1 MKIGGKD
8 TKAATNSYDSE
19 EETEKGS
26 NTFLIAG
33 LVGFVVLLVIA
44 FVIVGVFFFTKN
56 SSVSE
61 SKTVADVSRV
71 ENNKTLNNKS
81 AETDDSVY
89 GGLTKEQ
96 YDEKIKKAKEDGDD
110 ALVKQYEKLKE
121 ENPEVSKP
129 DTSDK
134 NLQKVEDIA
143 TRFINGDCQG
153 IHSEYGI
160 TEEML
165 PCSSVQK
172 IDNAKV
178 DVTTVTT
185 ISNGDKTYN
194 VSLTES
200 QGLGVTLDSSS
211 KVLSVASSYIGMEPT
226 PNEEDTK

>member
-19 EETEKGS
+19 EETGKGS

-56 SSVSE
+56 SSVSD

-89 GGLTKEQ
+89 GGLTKE
-96 YDEKIKKAKEDGDD
+96 
-110 ALVKQYEKLKE
+110 QYEKLKE

-178 DVTTVTT
+178 DVITVTT

-211 KVLSVASSYIGMEPT
+211 KVLSVASSYIGMELT